1 MLTKHDLETLEKQ
14 LKDSQR
20 AAETT
25 LKNLDKELDFGD
37 DVDHFE
43 EEADEAEEFAN
54 QLGVRKSLQ
63 DKINNISL
71 ALDKMRGGSYGAC
84 ERCGNKI
91 DITVLHAA
99 PESRLCQN
107 CKRKET

>member
-1 MLTKHDLETLEKQ
+1 MLTKHDLEALEKQ
-14 LKDSQR
+14 LKDSQK

-25 LKNLDKELDFGD
+25 LKNLDKDLDFGD

-43 EEADEAEEFAN
+43 EETDEAEEFAN

-71 ALDKMRGGSYGAC
+71 ALDKIKSGSYGTCAD
-84 ERCGNKI
+84 CGKQI
-91 DITVLHAA
+91 DITVLHAV
-99 PESRLCQN
+99 PESRLCRD